1 MLPGVDLTEMLLL
14 GVVALVLM
22 GPRDL
27 PLMMRRLGRFTG
39 KMRAMA
45 FEFRQ
50 SFDELGRQ
58 AELEELKKEVAQL
71 RKDTGIDDLKKDV
84 DKEQRDLEKDIVSSL
99 GEPDLAKVRAGIA
112 PATPALDAG
121 AQAADGAVKASPAP
135 SGPAAAETAVSQDTE
150 NSDEAAARVPET
162 AEQGASR

>member
-1 MLPGVDLTEMLLL
+1 MLPGVDITEMLLL

-27 PLMMRRLGRFTG
+27 PLMMRKLGRFTG

-71 RKDTGIDDLKKDV
+71 RKDTGVDDLQKDLEK
-84 DKEQRDLEKDIVSSL
+84 DQRDMEKDIVSSL
-99 GEPDLAKVRAGIA
+99 GDPELTKVKAGIH
-112 PATPALDAG
+112 
-121 AQAADGAVKASPAP
+121 
-135 SGPAAAETAVSQDTE
+135 PAAGQKAVETQSAPEAAPPVETAAE
-150 NSDEAAARVPET
+150 PAGEEPAAEAESPQPAHE
-162 AEQGASR
+162 GASR